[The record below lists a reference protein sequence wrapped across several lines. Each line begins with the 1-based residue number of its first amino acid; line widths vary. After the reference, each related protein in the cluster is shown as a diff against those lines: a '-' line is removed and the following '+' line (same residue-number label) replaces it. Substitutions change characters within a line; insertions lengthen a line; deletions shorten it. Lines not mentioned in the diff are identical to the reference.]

1 MPTFAA
7 PPELL
12 EHLSQHLAL
21 ELEMR
26 LDTLERAFATQN
38 VQTFAL
44 ELHRLR
50 VACSVCEHPSTA
62 ALERLNTLLESDPE
76 GFFAPTTIPKIKTFE
91 NTHENTNETPDPFFA
106 ILVQRLELAPFKAQL
121 IQTFTLER
129 QECIAK
135 LEQGLG
141 SRDQQITALQRI
153 KGAAQ
158 ICGHAW
164 AKPLAALEQHWE
176 NPSQPLPEVQEDL
189 ELWNR
194 LRAALEPVSPTG
206 FNPMS
211 VNSEIKS
218 EIKDV
223 VPREASSQNVNQ
235 NTNQGERVRV
245 LVSSLDSVL
254 AEVGE
259 MKVSQIRIA
268 ERHKELQGLTR
279 ELRRDRRLWRA
290 QRLGRK
296 SGDGSGVIQT
306 LEGRF
311 LQHLAELEKLSHNLL
326 QDLAGLRLASSD
338 LQDQVMGMR
347 LLPAAQLFPPLE
359 RMVRDLGQQLGKKVR
374 LELRGGEVELDRKV
388 LEGLRDPLMHMV
400 RNALDHGIEGPSARE
415 AIGKNPEGKL
425 RLELRVQ
432 ATQVDVM
439 LEDDGA
445 GMNPERIRAKAV
457 ERGLISPH
465 KNLSDAELLELI
477 FEPGFSTTQII
488 TDISGRGVGMDV
500 VRHQV
505 GLLGGSLKLESQ
517 FGLGSRFTLRLPMN
531 LATSRVLL
539 VHVSTFVLALPTI
552 LIERTVRLRGSQMY
566 SLEGQLSFALEGRA
580 LPLLD
585 LAVLLNETTTPILEG
600 EWQSVLLLK
609 REDRL
614 LALRVTGFV
623 GEQEVVIRPLG
634 FPLSRSSH
642 LQGAAMLGT
651 GALVPIL
658 NVAELFARGV
668 RTLAKGAFNLPIVHS
683 SVQASQKPR
692 VLVVDDSITSRS
704 LERAI
709 LEAAG
714 YQTLV
719 AEDGRQALEILA
731 LEEVQLVVSDV
742 EMPRLDGYG
751 LTEAIRRDERLKHL
765 PIILITSLARPE
777 DRARGAQ
784 AGADAYIVKGE
795 FDQRVL
801 LETLRG
807 LL

>member
-7 PPELL
+7 PPELQQQL
-12 EHLSQHLAL
+12 QAQLAL
-21 ELEMR
+21 ELETR
-26 LDTLERAFATQN
+26 LAALEGAFAAHNMQ
-38 VQTFAL
+38 VFAL
-44 ELHRLR
+44 ELYRLR
-50 VACSVCEHPSTA
+50 VACSICEHPSTA
-62 ALERLNTLLESDPE
+62 NLERLNTLLEADPE
-76 GFFAPTTIPKIKTFE
+76 GFFAPQTLEQLTPFE
-91 NTHENTNETPDPFFA
+91 NSNPFFQTL
-106 ILVQRLELAPFKAQL
+106 IQRLELAPFKAQL
-121 IQTFTLER
+121 TRAFTLER
-129 QECIAK
+129 QEFIEQ

-141 SRDQQITALQRI
+141 SRDQQITGLQRI
-153 KGAAQ
+153 RGAAQ
-158 ICGHAW
+158 ICGHVW
-164 AKPLAALEQHWE
+164 AAALVALERHLK
-176 NPSQPLPEVQEDL
+176 NPSQPLPQVQEDL
-189 ELWNR
+189 KLWER
-194 LRAALEPVSPTG
+194 MIMSLEPVNLSG
-206 FNPMS
+206 VQSNEVQS
-211 VNSEIKS
+211 NEVQN
-218 EIKDV
+218 V
-223 VPREASSQNVNQ
+223 VPSSVNQ
-235 NTNQGERVRV
+235 NTNQNTNQNVNQGERVRV
-245 LVSSLDSVL
+245 LVSSLDSIL

-290 QRLGRK
+290 QRLSRK
-296 SGDGSGVIQT
+296 SGDGSGLIQT

-311 LQHLAELEKLSHNLL
+311 LQHLAGLEQLSQNLL
-326 QDLAGLRLASSD
+326 QDLAGLRISSSD

-359 RMVRDLGQQLGKKVR
+359 RMVRDLCQQLGKKVR
-374 LELRGGEVELDRKV
+374 LELRGGEIELDRKV
-388 LEGLRDPLMHMV
+388 LEGLRDPLMHMI
-400 RNALDHGIEGPSARE
+400 RNALDHGIESPSARE

-425 RLELRVQ
+425 RLELRLQ
-432 ATQVDVM
+432 ATQVDVL

-445 GMNPERIRAKAV
+445 GMNPERIRERAV
-457 ERGLISPH
+457 ERGLISAH

-477 FEPGFSTTQII
+477 FEPGFSTAQII
-488 TDISGRGVGMDV
+488 TDLSGRGVGMDV
-500 VRHQV
+500 VRQQV

-539 VHVSTFVLALPTI
+539 VQVGSFVLALPTV
-552 LIERTVRLRGSQMY
+552 LIERTVRLRGNQMY

-585 LAVLLNETTTPILEG
+585 LAVLLNETTTPILEE

-609 REDRL
+609 REDRR

-668 RTLAKGAFNLPIVHS
+668 RTLTKGAFNLPIVRS
-683 SVQASQKPR
+683 SVQAQKPR

-714 YQTLV
+714 YRTLV
-719 AEDGRQALEILA
+719 AEDGWQALEILA